1 MKQSAVMQQKVAEEV
16 ICSENISYGGVT
28 SASKRL
34 YSNADGPQEEDCYV
48 QI

>member
-1 MKQSAVMQQKVAEEV
+1 MKHSPVTQQKLAEEV

-34 YSNADGPQEEDCYV
+34 YSKVDDAQEEDCYV